1 MSEQETAGY
10 TVGRVADLSGVTI
23 RTLHHYD
30 EVGLLS
36 PGGRSAAGYRIY
48 EDRDL
53 ERLQRILF
61 YRELGFTLGEISTIV
76 DDPRTDT
83 LGHLRRQ
90 RGLLNERIERLS
102 AMVDAI
108 DYEMEARTMEIPLT
122 PEERLEVFG
131 EFRPEDYAE
140 EAEERWGGTEAYK
153 ESQRRVS
160 SYDKEDW
167 QRLKAEEEEIRARLT
182 AALDAGLAP
191 DSEEAMAAAE
201 AHRRHISRWF
211 YECGY
216 EIHRGLTEMY
226 VSDERFRS
234 NYDTQT
240 LAWPLLSGMRLV
252 PTLAG
257 PRPLIRW
264 AVAACALAG
273 VCSRF
278 CMPFSGWSVALDLEL
293 QSWS

>member
-1 MSEQETAGY
+1 VSKQEPASY
-10 TVGRVADLSGVTI
+10 TVGRVAALSGVTI

-61 YRELGFTLGEISTIV
+61 YREFGFTLGEISTIV
-76 DDPRTDT
+76 DDPQTDA

-108 DYEMEARTMEIPLT
+108 DYEMEARTMDIPLT

-131 EFRPEDYAE
+131 EFHPEDYAE
-140 EAEERWGGTEAYK
+140 EAEQRWGETEAYK

-160 SYDKEDW
+160 SYTKEDW
-167 QRLKAEEEEIRARLT
+167 QELKAEEEEIRARLT

-191 DSEEAMAAAE
+191 DSKEAMAAAE
-201 AHRRHISRWF
+201 AHRQHISRWF
-211 YECGY
+211 YECDY
-216 EIHRGLTEMY
+216 EIHCGLTEMY

-234 NYDTQT
+234 NYDAQVPG
-240 LAWPLLSGMRLV
+240 LAAFIRDAVHANAGQHLS
-252 PTLAG
+252 
-257 PRPLIRW
+257 
-264 AVAACALAG
+264 
-273 VCSRF
+273 
-278 CMPFSGWSVALDLEL
+278 
-293 QSWS
+293 

>member
-1 MSEQETAGY
+1 MSKQETAGY
-10 TVGRVADLSGVTI
+10 TVGTVAELSGVTI

-30 EVGLLS
+30 ELGLLS
-36 PGGRSAAGYRIY
+36 QGGRSAAGYRIY
-48 EDRDL
+48 EERDL

-90 RGLLNERIERLS
+90 RELLNERIERLRT
-102 AMVDAI
+102 MVDAI
-108 DYEMEARTMEIPLT
+108 DYEMEAMIMEIPLT

-140 EAEERWGGTEAYK
+140 EVEQRWGGTEPYE

-160 SYDKEDW
+160 NYSKEDW
-167 QRLKAEEEEIRARLT
+167 QRLKTEEEEIRARLA

-201 AHRRHISRWF
+201 AHRQHISRWF
-211 YECGY
+211 YECGH

-234 NYDTQT
+234 NYDTQIPG
-240 LAWPLLSGMRLV
+240 LAAFIRDAARAN
-252 PTLAG
+252 AG
-257 PRPLIRW
+257 R
-264 AVAACALAG
+264 
-273 VCSRF
+273 
-278 CMPFSGWSVALDLEL
+278 
-293 QSWS
+293 

>member
-1 MSEQETAGY
+1 VSKQETAGY
-10 TVGRVADLSGVTI
+10 TVGRVAALSGVTI

-36 PGGRSAAGYRIY
+36 PGGRSAVGYRIY

-61 YRELGFTLGEISTIV
+61 YRELGFTLDEILTIV
-76 DDPRTDT
+76 DDPRTDA

-108 DYEMEARTMEIPLT
+108 DYEMEARTMDIPLT

-140 EAEERWGGTEAYK
+140 EAEQRWGQTAAYK
-153 ESQRRVS
+153 ESQRRVA
-160 SYDKEDW
+160 SYKREDW
-167 QRLKAEEEEIRARLT
+167 QRLKAEEKEIRARLA
-182 AALDAGLAP
+182 AALESGLAP

-201 AHRRHISRWF
+201 AHRQHINRWF
-211 YECGY
+211 YECDY
-216 EIHRGLTEMY
+216 EIHRRLTEMY

-240 LAWPLLSGMRLV
+240 PGLAVFIRDAAHAN
-252 PTLAG
+252 AG
-257 PRPLIRW
+257 
-264 AVAACALAG
+264 
-273 VCSRF
+273 
-278 CMPFSGWSVALDLEL
+278 
-293 QSWS
+293 